1 MLIVLNKIIAVLCLL
16 GSGSSFACTASEN
29 FDIYFSRNGASVPSE
44 EIIRLASWV
53 IDKNIAYANHKTK
66 EVTLV
71 SGHAEEDERR
81 PHELAKLRLE
91 AGKALLE
98 QFRFLRGDVKTSV
111 RVYMRRDV
119 DNGRRVEI
127 SFEPDCPNKC
137 CTGE

>member
-1 MLIVLNKIIAVLCLL
+1 MLLVLNKIIAVLCLL

-29 FDIYFSRNGASVPSE
+29 FDIYFSRNSASVPSE

-53 IDKNIAYANHKTK
+53 IDKKIAYANHKTK

-71 SGHAEEDERR
+71 SGHAEEGERR
-81 PHELAKLRLE
+81 PQELARLRLE

-111 RVYMRRDV
+111 RVYMRQGV

>member
-1 MLIVLNKIIAVLCLL
+1 MGKTIAVLCLL

-29 FDIYFSRNGASVPSE
+29 FDIYFSRNSASVPGE

-53 IDKNIAYANHKTK
+53 IDKKIAYANHKTK

-81 PHELAKLRLE
+81 PQELARLRLE

-98 QFRFLRGDVKTSV
+98 QFGFLRGDVKTSV
-111 RVYMRRDV
+111 RVYAHRDV

>member
-1 MLIVLNKIIAVLCLL
+1 MGKTIAVVCLL

-29 FDIYFSRNGASVPSE
+29 FDIYFSRNSASVPSE
-44 EIIRLASWV
+44 EVIRLARWV

-81 PHELAKLRLE
+81 PQELAKLRLE

-111 RVYMRRDV
+111 RVYAHRDV

-137 CTGE
+137 CAGE

>member
-1 MLIVLNKIIAVLCLL
+1 MGKTIAVLCLL

-29 FDIYFSRNGASVPSE
+29 FDIYFSRNSASVPSE
-44 EIIRLASWV
+44 EVIRLARWV

-71 SGHAEEDERR
+71 SGHAEEDECR
-81 PHELAKLRLE
+81 PRELAKLRLE

-111 RVYMRRDV
+111 RVYAHRDV